1 MTLEKEAAGSLISL
15 ATGFHYQLERNR
27 AGQRVASIVLI
38 SQKAPLGMTCLQ
50 QGISVVSCYFAPY
63 NGT

>member
-1 MTLEKEAAGSLISL
+1 MQLKKEAPESHISL
-15 ATGFHYQLERNR
+15 GSGFHYQLEMNR

-38 SQKAPLGMTCLQ
+38 SQEAPFGVTCLQ
-50 QGISVVSCYFAPY
+50 EEISVVSCFFAPY